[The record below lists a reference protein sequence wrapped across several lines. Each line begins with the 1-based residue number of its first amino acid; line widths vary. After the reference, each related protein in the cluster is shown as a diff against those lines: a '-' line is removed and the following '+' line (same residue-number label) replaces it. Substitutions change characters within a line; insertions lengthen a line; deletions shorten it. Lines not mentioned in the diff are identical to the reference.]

1 MAETRIVNAGPV
13 GLKPKGDYSSVATY
27 TLLDTVLYNHD
38 SWMCKAMNPDGTAA
52 TITGIAPE
60 DGSQYWQALTD
71 GGRAAYAEGETAK
84 TKGNNAES
92 KAAIAQEAANNA
104 NEKASLA
111 DEKATLADTKASLAN
126 EKANLAETAASD
138 ANAAASNANT
148 KASLAEQKATLAQEA
163 ADNAESKAS
172 LANEKASLAD
182 TKAALAQQKADYAE
196 QQGDYAKNMADHPSY
211 IADGTPEK
219 AGDKYYEYYWDYETQ
234 QYVRGNYMKGDDLD
248 YSTITEEEKARLIE
262 NVKASLVFAAEA
274 TCEDIVSELT

>member
-1 MAETRIVNAGPV
+1 MAEIRIVNAGPV

-27 TLLDTVLYNHD
+27 TLYDTVFYNHD

-84 TKGNNAES
+84 TKGENAES

-111 DEKATLADTKASLAN
+111 DEKAT
-126 EKANLAETAASD
+126 
-138 ANAAASNANT
+138 
-148 KASLAEQKATLAQEA
+148 
-163 ADNAESKAS
+163 
-172 LANEKASLAD
+172 LAD

-219 AGDKYYEYYWDYETQ
+219 AGDKNYEYHWDYATQ